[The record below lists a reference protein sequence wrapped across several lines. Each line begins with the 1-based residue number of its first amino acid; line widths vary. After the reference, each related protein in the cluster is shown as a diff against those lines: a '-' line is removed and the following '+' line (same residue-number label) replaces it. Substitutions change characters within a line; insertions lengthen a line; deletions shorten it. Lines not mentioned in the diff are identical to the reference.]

1 MAAREEEVQELHR
14 KDTCSLWRLVRV
26 DHFSWCETRFC
37 EDQGC
42 RMSCPRVV
50 SHAFPTAHALN
61 FVLDL
66 SDSFFDT
73 TTNV

>member
-26 DHFSWCETRFC
+26 VHFAKMSRTS
-37 EDQGC
+37 
-42 RMSCPRVV
+42 SCPRVV

-66 SDSFFDT
+66 SDSFFDST
-73 TTNV
+73 TDV